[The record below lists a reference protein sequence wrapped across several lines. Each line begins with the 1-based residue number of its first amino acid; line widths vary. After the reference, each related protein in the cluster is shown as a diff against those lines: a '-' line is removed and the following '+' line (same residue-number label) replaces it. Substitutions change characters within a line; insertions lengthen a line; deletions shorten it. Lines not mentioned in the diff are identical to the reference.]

1 MQQQAEEYQIVE
13 CIPTVEEYLALREAV
28 GWVRLDEQ
36 ITARAL
42 ANALF
47 TVCILHKGK
56 VIGCGRVIGDGGL
69 HFYLQDII
77 VLPAFQGKGLG
88 KRLIKAI
95 LAYLDEH
102 ALPGAFIG
110 LMAAKGKSS
119 FYTQFGFAVRPPER
133 PGMFLLREE
142 LQQPTTSQLSAHM
155 DTREYA
161 QSAPDA
167 RIAS

>member
-1 MQQQAEEYQIVE
+1 MQQQEEYQAVE
-13 CIPTVEEYLALREAV
+13 CIPTIEDYLALREAV
-28 GWVRLDEQ
+28 GWGRIDEQ
-36 ITARAL
+36 MATRGL

-47 TVCILHKGK
+47 TVCLLHKGK

-88 KRLIKAI
+88 KRLMRTI
-95 LAYLDEH
+95 LAYLEEH

-110 LMAAKGKSS
+110 LMAAKDASS

-133 PGMFLLREE
+133 PGMFRRWEG
-142 LQQPTTSQLSAHM
+142 LQPPTTSQRSARM
-155 DTREYA
+155 ET
-161 QSAPDA
+161 SA
-167 RIAS
+167 